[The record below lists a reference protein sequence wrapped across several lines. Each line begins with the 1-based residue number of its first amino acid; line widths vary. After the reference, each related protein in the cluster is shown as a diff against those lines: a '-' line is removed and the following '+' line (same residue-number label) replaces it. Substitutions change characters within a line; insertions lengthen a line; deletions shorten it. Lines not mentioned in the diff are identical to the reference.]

1 MTFKKKNKEK
11 GQINKLTLL
20 PPQKKIFADFYI
32 LEIRKFCYL
41 NYSLTVLHV
50 SGTGLNPTCVI
61 IIFFKLFT
69 CG

>member
-20 PPQKKIFADFYI
+20 PPKKIFADFYI

-41 NYSLTVLHV
+41 NYSFTVLHV